1 MAAQSKKKITFAVN
15 IKTMSETTLLNLR
28 DYLFETLTESNMLW
42 LAKQLL
48 EHVKTEEKP
57 LEQYTIEEIDSML
70 DAAENDFET
79 GNYLTNEEVFNKN
92 K

>member
-1 MAAQSKKKITFAVN
+1 MHRKKD

-28 DYLFETLTESNMLW
+28 DYLFGTLTESNMLW

-57 LEQYTIEEIDSML
+57 LKPYTIEEIDSML
-70 DAAENDFET
+70 NEAEADFET
-79 GNYLTNEEVFNKN
+79 GNYLTNEEVFNKT

>member
-57 LEQYTIEEIDSML
+57 LEPYTIEEIDSML

>member
-1 MAAQSKKKITFAVN
+1 LAAQSKKKITFAVN

>member
-1 MAAQSKKKITFAVN
+1 
-15 IKTMSETTLLNLR
+15 MSETTLLNLR
-28 DYLFETLTESNMLW
+28 DYLFGTLTESNMLW

-48 EHVKTEEKP
+48 EHVKTEEKHLKP
-57 LEQYTIEEIDSML
+57 YTIEEIDSML

-79 GNYLTNEEVFNKN
+79 GNHLTNEEVFNKN